1 MIFILSKILMRVI
14 RHFFLLYSDS
24 LDAIFMKLAL
34 LSVSLPDV
42 CVTSDMSLILI
53 VGFNFFFFVSTQ

>member
-1 MIFILSKILMRVI
+1 MRVI

-53 VGFNFFFFVSTQ
+53 VGFNFFFLFQRNNDRIVVKL